1 MSIHKAARDP
11 EAAGAAEAAG
21 DPDAAPDRHRT
32 GPRPTPLLVLDVVGL
47 TPRLLPHM
55 PRLQALARSGSE
67 APLSTVLPA
76 VTCTAQSTFLTGT
89 LPSEHGIVANG
100 WYFREL
106 GDVLLWRQHNGLVS
120 GDRIWDAARR
130 AHPGYTVANICW
142 WYAMGADTDITV
154 TPRPVYYADGRK
166 EPDCYTRP
174 PALHDELTD
183 TLGTFPL
190 FHFWGPGAD
199 LVSSRWII
207 DATRHILRTRRP
219 DLALCY
225 VPHLDYDLQRYGPDD
240 PRSFRAAAEL
250 DAALAPLLDD
260 ARAEGRTVVALS
272 EYGITRVSRPVDIN
286 RALRRAGLLEVHTQ
300 DGMEYLDPMTSRA
313 FAVAD
318 HQLAHVYVRDHG
330 DPGEMARVRDAL
342 AGVPGIE
349 RLLDDE
355 GKKEYGLDHPRS
367 GEFVALAEPDAWFTY
382 YYWLDDAK
390 APDFAQLVEIH
401 RKPGYDPAELFMDP
415 LDPYVRVKAATAIAR
430 KKLGMR
436 YRLAVVPLD
445 PSPIRG
451 SHGRLPTSDDEGP
464 LILCSTPRAVSG
476 RVAATE
482 VKSLLLRLAGL
493 H

>member
-1 MSIHKAARDP
+1 MSDTKTP
-11 EAAGAAEAAG
+11 AG
-21 DPDAAPDRHRT
+21 H
-32 GPRPTPLLVLDVVGL
+32 RPTPLLVLDVVGL
-47 TPRLLPHM
+47 TPRLLTHM
-55 PRLQALARSGSE
+55 PRLRALAASGSQ

-89 LPSEHGIVANG
+89 LPAEHGIVGNG

-106 GDVLLWRQHNGLVS
+106 GDVLLWRQHNGLVA

-130 AHPGYTVANICW
+130 VHPGYSVANICW

-174 PALHDELTD
+174 PDLHDELTEKF
-183 TLGTFPL
+183 GTFPL
-190 FHFWGPGAD
+190 FQFWGPGAGIA
-199 LVSSRWII
+199 SSRWIA

-225 VPHLDYDLQRYGPDD
+225 LPHLDYDLQRYGPDD
-240 PRSFRAAAEL
+240 PRSYRAAAEL
-250 DAALAPLLDD
+250 DAVIAPLLDE

-272 EYGITRVSRPVDIN
+272 EYGITRVSRPVDVN
-286 RALRRAGLLEVHTQ
+286 RALRRAGLLDVHTQ
-300 DGMEYLDPMTSRA
+300 DGMEYLDPMASRA

-318 HQLAHVYVRDHG
+318 HQLAHVYVRRPEDLAATRAALQ
-330 DPGEMARVRDAL
+330 DLPGVD
-342 AGVPGIE
+342 

-355 GKKEYGLDHPRS
+355 GKKAHGLDHPRS
-367 GEFVALAEPDAWFTY
+367 GELVAVAAPDAWFTY
-382 YYWLDDAK
+382 YYWLDDAR
-390 APDFAQLVEIH
+390 APDFARLVEIH

-415 LDPYVRVKAATAIAR
+415 QDPYVRLRAATAVAR
-430 KKLGMR
+430 KKAGMR

-445 PSPIRG
+445 PSPVRG
-451 SHGRLPTSDDEGP
+451 SHGRLPASDDEGP
-464 LILCSTPRAVSG
+464 LILCSTPRALSG
-476 RVAATE
+476 RTAATE

-493 H
+493 A